1 MGGCEITLSHMQ
13 RHKLRGIRR
22 GVVHTHDR
30 GMSIGCDNPKLIL
43 PVVRIDAVPV
53 GPSSLV
59 ASRCRCG
66 VLLRLDWWLGEDGR
80 LEVSGGGLN
89 HRPVLVLVKLANA
102 KTEVVDD
109 AFVFLAP

>member
-1 MGGCEITLSHMQ
+1 M
-13 RHKLRGIRR
+13 KLRGIWR
-22 GVVHTHDR
+22 GIIHTCDR
-30 GMSIGCDNPKLIL
+30 GMSIGCDNPKPIL

-66 VLLRLDWWLGEDGR
+66 VLLRLDWWFGEDSR

-89 HRPVLVLVKLANA
+89 YGLVPVLVKLADA

-109 AFVFLAP
+109 AFVLLAP

>member
-1 MGGCEITLSHMQ
+1 M
-13 RHKLRGIRR
+13 KLRGIRR

-43 PVVRIDAVPV
+43 PVVRIDAVPI

-66 VLLRLDWWLGEDGR
+66 VLLRLDWWVGEDSR

-89 HRPVLVLVKLANA
+89 HGSVPVLVKLADA

-109 AFVFLAP
+109 AFVFVAPRGEI